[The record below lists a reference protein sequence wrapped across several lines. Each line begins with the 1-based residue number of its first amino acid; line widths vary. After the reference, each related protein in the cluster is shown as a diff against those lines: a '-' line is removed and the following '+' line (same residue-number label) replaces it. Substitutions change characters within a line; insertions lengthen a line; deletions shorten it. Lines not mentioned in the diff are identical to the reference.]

1 MSQTNE
7 QTILVPQ
14 EERTIDFYG
23 DEIVAFLVQ
32 HENDPRIY
40 VPVRPLCGYMG
51 LTWGSQYNRIKRDE
65 ILAGCV
71 FMMKT
76 QVPGDSQ
83 VREHVCLPLD
93 MLPGWL
99 FGINTSRVKP
109 DLQTKIRRYREECFR
124 VLWEAFA
131 PRMVEHRATI
141 ERFEPATA
149 SEQSL
154 FELQRIAEMGR
165 AIASLAEQ
173 QIELQRQQDTLVG
186 RVDRAARVVRR
197 IQGDVANIQVRL
209 GSLEET
215 LHPAAYITEEQA
227 TEVSNHVK
235 ALAEL
240 LTGSD
245 KSKNHYQGIFG
256 ELYRRFGVSSYK
268 LIRQE
273 QFAAV
278 LAFLTDWRD
287 AASA

>member
-1 MSQTNE
+1 MSQTDE
-7 QTILVPQ
+7 QTDLVPQ
-14 EERTIDFYG
+14 EKRTIDFYG

-32 HENDPRIY
+32 HGSEPRIY

-93 MLPGWL
+93 VLPGWL
-99 FGINTSRVKP
+99 FGITTSRVKP
-109 DLQTKIRRYREECFR
+109 DLQAKIRRYREECFR
-124 VLWEAFA
+124 VLWETFA
-131 PRMVEHRATI
+131 PRMVEHRTAI
-141 ERFEPATA
+141 ERFTPATE

-173 QIELQRQQDTLVG
+173 QIELQRQQDALVG
-186 RVDRAARVVRR
+186 RVDRAAHVVRG
-197 IQGDVANIQVRL
+197 IQGDVADIQVRL

-215 LHPAAYITEEQA
+215 LHPAAYITDEQA
-227 TEVSNHVK
+227 TEVSNQVK
-235 ALAEL
+235 ALAKL
-240 LTGSD
+240 LTGSEQG
-245 KSKNHYQGIFG
+245 KNHYQGIFG

-278 LAFLTDWRD
+278 LAFLADWHD
-287 AASA
+287 AASS